1 MSATSSDAESS
12 CGWTIISNE
21 GSDIEMLG
29 AEAAEL
35 LERPKVEEEEE
46 EEEEEERQDEQASD
60 STAQCDEE
68 QVAESLDETLKEQT
82 IDETVC
88 PSEDGHSSTGKQHVL
103 SFSDHSDIV
112 TLGDLK
118 EDEPAE
124 EEEEEEGAANGEF
137 YLGTSCSS
145 QYAFSAAETVFPGQ
159 QQQPAVTHSS
169 SSEDEEG
176 LSAVVRRRRLRKN
189 TAGSVTEPEEE
200 DEQDEEDEGEVL
212 EVRTQGKGSSILSSC
227 ILIALVVAFSVGFGH
242 FYGSVQIKERQKPGE
257 EIRVNELNVVMD
269 LIQRQGQIVDF
280 GADDLDQQ
288 EVNSLLSQVMEKI
301 QKENQE
307 LNIQQ
312 VLIQAQREELEMLLR
327 QKEQT
332 DLMVSEQ
339 HLLTAENI
347 LLMNSLQHKEA
358 SLAALQ
364 EELNK
369 LRDQEAM
376 RAGADSLL
384 SENERLLDELEGEKQ
399 LIRSFHSQRADMMA
413 ETQTLRKKLNKQRTV
428 TEELRRELE
437 ELRSLFPRANQEAET
452 EELQARLTEL
462 EKRLS
467 FEQQRSDL
475 WERLYLETKEERA
488 KGDTEPKVKSQKGGT
503 AGKVKETF
511 DAVKNSTK
519 EFVHHHKEQIKKAKD
534 AVKENLRKFSD
545 SVKSTF
551 KNFKDSASTLFKN
564 AGGFYEKRRGEKNT
578 KEEWQH
584 RSTHNT
590 QQRTH
595 HESSHNTRKS
605 GDKVHRDGGQD
616 SHKANYKGCSG
627 VFDCAFQESKSL
639 FDKAMDPIRADEF
652 NQLLRSYLQQEVDHF
667 HHWEE
672 LEKFINNFFHNGM
685 FIHDRM
691 LFTDFVSGVENYLRE
706 MHEYQGLD
714 DDVFRDLD
722 DFVYRHFFGKGY
734 RKSHGPNGPFEGPD
748 TDPKE
753 SKAKHQHQQRKQ
765 RARPRPHGERTS
777 SRSGRDADR
786 HMADVKIELGPLP
799 FDPKY

>member
-1 MSATSSDAESS
+1 
-12 CGWTIISNE
+12 
-21 GSDIEMLG
+21 
-29 AEAAEL
+29 
-35 LERPKVEEEEE
+35 
-46 EEEEEERQDEQASD
+46 
-60 STAQCDEE
+60 
-68 QVAESLDETLKEQT
+68 
-82 IDETVC
+82 
-88 PSEDGHSSTGKQHVL
+88 
-103 SFSDHSDIV
+103 
-112 TLGDLK
+112 
-118 EDEPAE
+118 
-124 EEEEEEGAANGEF
+124 
-137 YLGTSCSS
+137 
-145 QYAFSAAETVFPGQ
+145 
-159 QQQPAVTHSS
+159 
-169 SSEDEEG
+169 
-176 LSAVVRRRRLRKN
+176 
-189 TAGSVTEPEEE
+189 
-200 DEQDEEDEGEVL
+200 
-212 EVRTQGKGSSILSSC
+212 
-227 ILIALVVAFSVGFGH
+227 
-242 FYGSVQIKERQKPGE
+242 
-257 EIRVNELNVVMD
+257 
-269 LIQRQGQIVDF
+269 
-280 GADDLDQQ
+280 
-288 EVNSLLSQVMEKI
+288 
-301 QKENQE
+301 
-307 LNIQQ
+307 
-312 VLIQAQREELEMLLR
+312 MLLR
-327 QKEQT
+327 EKEQT

-376 RAGADSLL
+376 RAGADVLL
-384 SENERLLDELEGEKQ
+384 SENKRLLDELEGEKQ
-399 LIRSFHSQRADMMA
+399 LVRSFHSQRVDMMA

-452 EELQARLTEL
+452 ELQARLTEL

-519 EFVHHHKEQIKKAKD
+519 EFVHHHKEQIKKAKE

-551 KNFKDSASTLFKN
+551 RNFKDSASTLFKN

-578 KEEWQH
+578 KEAWQH
-584 RSTHNT
+584 RSTQNT

-595 HESSHNTRKS
+595 HASSHNTRKS

-616 SHKANYKGCSG
+616 SDEANFKGCSG

-672 LEKFINNFFHNGM
+672 LEKFINNFFHNGV

-706 MHEYQGLD
+706 MLEYQGLD
-714 DDVFRDLD
+714 NDVFRDLD

-734 RKSHGPNGPFEGPD
+734 RKSHGP
-748 TDPKE
+748 K
-753 SKAKHQHQQRKQ
+753 
-765 RARPRPHGERTS
+765 
-777 SRSGRDADR
+777 
-786 HMADVKIELGPLP
+786 
-799 FDPKY
+799 

>member
-35 LERPKVEEEEE
+35 LEH
-46 EEEEEERQDEQASD
+46 

-118 EDEPAE
+118 EDEE
-124 EEEEEEGAANGEF
+124 AANGEF

-145 QYAFSAAETVFPGQ
+145 QYAFSPAETVFPGQ
-159 QQQPAVTHSS
+159 QQLPAVTHSS
-169 SSEDEEG
+169 SS
-176 LSAVVRRRRLRKN
+176 
-189 TAGSVTEPEEE
+189 
-200 DEQDEEDEGEVL
+200 
-212 EVRTQGKGSSILSSC
+212 KGSSILSSC
-227 ILIALVVAFSVGFGH
+227 ILIALVVAFSAGFGH

-257 EIRVNELNVVMD
+257 GIRVNELDVVMD
-269 LIQRQGQIVDF
+269 LIQRHVREQPFKHQGQIVDF

-288 EVNSLLSQVMEKI
+288 EVNSLLSQVREKI
-301 QKENQE
+301 QKENQV
-307 LNIQQ
+307 LHIQQ

-327 QKEQT
+327 EKEQT

-376 RAGADSLL
+376 RAGADALL

-399 LIRSFHSQRADMMA
+399 LVRSFHSQRVDMMA

-519 EFVHHHKEQIKKAKD
+519 EFVHHHKEQIKKAKE

-551 KNFKDSASTLFKN
+551 RNFKDSASTLFKN

-578 KEEWQH
+578 KEAWQH

-590 QQRTH
+590 QH
-595 HESSHNTRKS
+595 ASSHNTRKS

-616 SHKANYKGCSG
+616 SHKANFKGCSG
-627 VFDCAFQESKSL
+627 VFGCAFQESKSL

-652 NQLLRSYLQQEVDHF
+652 NQLLRSYLQKEVDHF

-672 LEKFINNFFHNGM
+672 LEKFINNFFHNGV

-706 MHEYQGLD
+706 TLEYQGLD

-734 RKSHGPNGPFEGPD
+734 RKSHSPNGPFEGPD

-753 SKAKHQHQQRKQ
+753 AKQHQQRKQ